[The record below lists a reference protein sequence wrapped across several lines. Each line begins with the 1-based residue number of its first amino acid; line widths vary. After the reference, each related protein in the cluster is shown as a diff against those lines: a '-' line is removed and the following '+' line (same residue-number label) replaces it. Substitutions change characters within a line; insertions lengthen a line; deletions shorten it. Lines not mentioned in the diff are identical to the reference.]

1 MPENTRRRPVQGL
14 RWLATEFLVVALG
27 VLAALVADATWEN
40 RAAERRANAYL
51 AQLSADLLETERL
64 IASYQEDSRV
74 WNAATSELVQ
84 AFRLNDRPSADS
96 LYVLVGGLA
105 SWAGPVRPVL
115 GTFEAL
121 VSSGDLA
128 AIRDEGL
135 RIEITKYLESTR
147 THLQRSQNDFEAYRT
162 PAREL
167 FTGIDVLE
175 GLYRMDPDSDVWVT
189 GTLGLR
195 LVPPQPE
202 RTPFEVVPEEFFGSR
217 EMYYAVLL
225 PAFAQLNENGR
236 LISMLE
242 EARTMRESI
251 ERYLDS

>member
-1 MPENTRRRPVQGL
+1 VQGL

-40 RAAERRANAYL
+40 RAAERRATAYL
-51 AQLSADLLETERL
+51 TQLSADLVETERL
-64 IASYQEDSRV
+64 ITSYQEDSEV

-96 LYVLVGGLA
+96 LYLLMGGLV
-105 SWAGPVRPVL
+105 SWNGPVRPVL

-121 VSSGDLA
+121 VASGDLT
-128 AIRDEGL
+128 AIRDNGL

-147 THLQRSQNDFEAYRT
+147 THIQRSQNDFELYRT
-162 PAREL
+162 PGREL

-175 GLYRMDPDSDVWVT
+175 GLYRMDPNSDLWVT

-195 LVPPQPE
+195 LVPPEPE
-202 RTPFEVVPEEFFGSR
+202 TRPFEVIPEDFFGSR

-225 PAFAQLNENGR
+225 PAFAQLNENER
-236 LISMLE
+236 LISMLA
-242 EARTMRESI
+242 EAKAMRESI
-251 ERYLDS
+251 ERYLGS